1 LKRRAFLTG
10 LFAVLTSGIAT
21 AQGATK
27 KPTPK
32 ATPKPT
38 KKAVVKTPT
47 PTPTP
52 KTVATPVPQVLPV
65 MVEGKL
71 LMLNDISAPTSIY
84 ANVSKGGREY
94 PLLVAKPTDRTLKV
108 FTARCPHQ
116 GNILNLAEKNE
127 LSCDLHGARF
137 DESTGKVLD
146 GPTINNLESYQVVE
160 RNGAL
165 YINF

>member
-10 LFAVLTSGIAT
+10 LVAVLTSGIAT

-32 ATPKPT
+32 ATPKST
-38 KKAVVKTPT
+38 KKAVVNTPT

-52 KTVATPVPQVLPV
+52 KTTTSTASQVSPVTVDGKLV
-65 MVEGKL
+65 MVSE
-71 LMLNDISAPTSIY
+71 ISAPISFY
-84 ANVSKGGREY
+84 ATVTKSGRDY

-116 GNILNLAEKNE
+116 GNILNLADRNE
-127 LSCDLHGARF
+127 FSCDLHGARF